1 MRKKTNYTTCTPI
14 PSYIPRQLAVELLHS
29 HGELIHVNPLV
40 TNYKPIKAPSTAPAD
55 EYYSSW
61 YEIEQRIQFVPGM
74 GKMGS
79 GKITFKGCFHDL
91 PWGLQ
96 THIYA
101 AAGVET
107 RNKYRIAGNQP
118 GEPREPVE
126 MGIGAPADGLYLRED
141 VEIKCNFTM
150 AGFVKKEQMAASKVL
165 IERMLKK
172 AELLEEGALSAMF
185 ENGKMKTLNPNDR
198 TTTLPGHMP
207 PGAPA
212 SPRPVSAMMT
222 PGGYGQQGY
231 YEPGYNKHHSYMSPG
246 GSQFGGGVSYGQQ
259 GFYPSNSSQNLP
271 GQPGAQGQ
279 QFAMELPGDMP
290 QHSPGYAPQQDR
302 KLSPPPNHLHPAN
315 RYSTISELS
324 SDNTRMSE
332 PNRRWSELQDNSP
345 RFSEP
350 GSDLSRPTSYA
361 PTVSDSGM
369 RSPSMAQTSFHS
381 VPEEASEG
389 ARPNSRLSP
398 EGLKR
403 LEGAQQAH
411 QPPHQQAMIPGS
423 DGFPPYNPADY
434 ARV

>member
-1 MRKKTNYTTCTPI
+1 MMRKKVNYTTCTPI

-40 TNYKPIKAPSTAPAD
+40 TNYKAIKAPATAPAD

-61 YEIEQRIQFVPGM
+61 YEIEQRLQFIPGM

-79 GKITFKGCFHDL
+79 GKIRFQGCFHDL

-126 MGIGAPADGLYLRED
+126 MGIGAPAEGLYLRED

-150 AGFVKKEQMAASKVL
+150 AGFVKKEQMAASKIL

-172 AELLEEGALSAMF
+172 AELLEEGALTAMF
-185 ENGKMKTLNPNDR
+185 ENGKMKTLNPADR
-198 TTTLPGHMP
+198 TSTLPGHMP
-207 PGAPA
+207 PGAPL
-212 SPRPVSAMMT
+212 SPRPQSAVMSA
-222 PGGYGQQGY
+222 GGFQQQGY
-231 YEPGYNKHHSYMSPG
+231 YEPGYNKPQQYAPQ
-246 GSQFGGGVSYGQQ
+246 GSQYGGGVSYGQQ
-259 GFYPSNSSQNLP
+259 GFYPTQSHS
-271 GQPGAQGQ
+271 GQ
-279 QFAMELPGDMP
+279 QNPQAFAMELPGDMP
-290 QHSPGYAPQQDR
+290 AHFSQPPQQDQ
-302 KLSPPPNHLHPAN
+302 KLSPPPTHLHPAN

-324 SDNTRMSE
+324 SDSRPTPTDNQRF
-332 PNRRWSELQDNSP
+332 SELQDSNSP

-350 GSDLSRPTSYA
+350 SSDFSRPASYA
-361 PTVSDSGM
+361 PTVSDGGM
-369 RSPSMAQTSFHS
+369 RSPRMEQTSFNS
-381 VPEEASEG
+381 VPEETTEG
-389 ARPNSRLSP
+389 AHPGQQRLSP
-398 EGLKR
+398 ESLKR

-411 QPPHQQAMIPGS
+411 QPS
-423 DGFPPYNPADY
+423 FPAYNPADY
-434 ARV
+434 AKV